1 MPTQRISVPADR
13 RAARRHSSTSLPS
26 YHPYQAGGSAAQL
39 DLARDAGA
47 AVGNGEARYWR
58 MQNGYLL
65 PDRPSGLAQLAG
77 RLRDEK
83 GLTESVRDSLRVGV
97 HLGGDQGRFGRPART
112 CLPVDQL
119 EHACQLVAEGGR
131 GVRPP

>member
-1 MPTQRISVPADR
+1 MHADPTHLGACG
-13 RAARRHSSTSLPS
+13 
-26 YHPYQAGGSAAQL
+26 QAGGSAAQL

-77 RLRDEK
+77 RLRGEK
-83 GLTESVRDSLRVGV
+83 GLAESVRDSLRVGV
-97 HLGGDQGRFGRPART
+97 HLGGNQGRWGRPARNV
-112 CLPVDQL
+112 P
-119 EHACQLVAEGGR
+119 ASRWPRVAGA
-131 GVRPP
+131 